1 MNYKFKTKPYKHQL
15 TALEKSWNKEN
26 FAYFM
31 EMGTGKTKVL
41 IDNLAMLYD
50 KGKIDGALIIAPK
63 GVVKTW
69 YEQELPTHLPNHIE
83 NVTVLWQPNITKTQR
98 EKLESLFEI
107 ETAFHILIM
116 NVESLSTDKGVKFAS
131 KFINSHKTLMAID
144 ESTTI
149 KTPTAKRTKNI
160 IDIGKLAKYR
170 RIMTGS
176 PITKNPLDL
185 YTQCEFLDPWL
196 LDFSSYYAFRNRYAE
211 MKTMHIH
218 GRSIQVVD
226 KFQNLGE
233 LSETVKQFSYR
244 VLKEDCLDLPDKIFI
259 KRHVSLTPDQ
269 KKIYEQMKK
278 AAMAMLNGKM
288 TTTMTV
294 LTQLM
299 RLHQITCGH
308 FIADDGSTQSVDS
321 NRLNELMNILEE
333 TEGKAIIWANYQL
346 SVGEIIQ
353 RIIKEYGPG
362 SVVHYYGKTLPEQR
376 DYAID
381 AFQKGKARFFVGT
394 PATGGYGLT
403 PQEDRQDFI
412 RKFQNDPKCR
422 FLIGTPQTGGY
433 GITLTQANTVIYYS
447 NSYDLEKRLQ
457 SEDRAHRI
465 GQKKPVTYVDLIA
478 EDTVDEKIV
487 KALRDKINIA
497 SEVMG
502 EELKDWI

>member
-1 MNYKFKTKPYKHQL
+1 MNYKFKTKPYAHQL

-83 NVTVLWQPNITKTQR
+83 NVTVLWQSNITKGQQ

-107 ETAFHILIM
+107 ETALHILVM
-116 NVESLSTDKGVKFAS
+116 NVEALSTDKGVKFAS
-131 KFINSHKTLMAID
+131 KFINSHKAMMAID

-149 KTPTAKRTKNI
+149 KTPTARRTKNI
-160 IDIGKLAKYR
+160 IGLGKHAKYK

-196 LDFSSYYAFRNRYAE
+196 LDFTSYYAFRNRYAE
-211 MKTMHIH
+211 MKTMHLR
-218 GRSIQVVD
+218 GRSIQVVSEF
-226 KFQNLGE
+226 KNLGE
-233 LSETVKQFSYR
+233 LSETVKNFSYR
-244 VLKEDCLDLPDKIFI
+244 VLKEDCLDLPPKNFI
-259 KRHVSLTPDQ
+259 KRHITLTPAQ
-269 KKIYEQMKK
+269 KKVYEQMKK
-278 AAMAMLNGKM
+278 AAMAVLNGKV

-308 FIADDGSTQSVDS
+308 FTADDGSIQEVES
-321 NRLNELMNILEE
+321 NRLNELMSILEE
-333 TEGKAIIWANYQL
+333 TEGKAIIWANYQRD
-346 SVGEIIQ
+346 VAQIIEH
-353 RIIKEYGPG
+353 IEKK
-362 SVVHYYGKTLPEQR
+362 YGKGSIV
-376 DYAID
+376 DY
-381 AFQKGKARFFVGT
+381 
-394 PATGGYGLT
+394 YGLT
-403 PQEDRQDFI
+403 PQEDRQDNI
-412 RKFQNDPKCR
+412 RKFQNNSKCR

-447 NSYDLEKRLQ
+447 NGYDLEKRLQ

-465 GQKKPVTYVDLIA
+465 GQKKTVTYVDLIC

-502 EELKDWI
+502 EELRDWI

>member
-1 MNYKFKTKPYKHQL
+1 
-15 TALEKSWNKEN
+15 
-26 FAYFM
+26 M

-50 KGKIDGALIIAPK
+50 KGKVDSALIIAPK

-69 YEQELPTHLPNHIE
+69 YEQELPTHLPDHIE
-83 NVTVLWQPNITKTQR
+83 NVTVLWQPNIIKKQQ
-98 EKLESLFEI
+98 EKLDTLFEI
-107 ETAFHILIM
+107 ETALHIFIM
-116 NVESLSTDKGVKFAS
+116 NVEALSTDKGVKFAS
-131 KFINSHKTLMAID
+131 KFLNSHKTLMAVD

-160 IDIGKLAKYR
+160 ITLGRIAKYR

-185 YTQCEFLDPWL
+185 YSQCEFLDPWL
-196 LDFSSYYAFRNRYAE
+196 LDFTSYYAFRNRYAE

-226 KFQNLGE
+226 KFQNLSE
-233 LSETVKQFSYR
+233 LSDTVKTFSER
-244 VLKEDCLDLPDKIFI
+244 VLKEDCLDLPPKNFI
-259 KRHVSLTPDQ
+259 KRHVTLTPDQ
-269 KKIYEQMKK
+269 KRIYEQMKK
-278 AAMAMLNGKM
+278 AAMAVLNGKV

-308 FIADDGSTQSVDS
+308 FTADDGTTQQVES
-321 NRLNELMNILEE
+321 NRLNELMSILEE

-353 RIIKEYGPG
+353 KIIKVYGKD
-362 SVVHYYGKTLPEQR
+362 SYVHY
-376 DYAID
+376 
-381 AFQKGKARFFVGT
+381 
-394 PATGGYGLT
+394 YGLT
-403 PQEDRQDFI
+403 PQEDRQNYI

-447 NSYDLEKRLQ
+447 NGYDLEKRLQ

-465 GQKKPVTYVDLIA
+465 GQKKTVTYIDMIA

-487 KALRDKINIA
+487 EALRKKINIA
-497 SEVMG
+497 SEVLG
-502 EELKDWI
+502 EELKEWI

>member
-1 MNYKFKTKPYKHQL
+1 MDYKFKTKPYAHQL

-41 IDNLAMLYD
+41 IDNVAMLYD

-69 YEQELPTHLPNHIE
+69 YEQELPIHLPNHIE
-83 NVTVLWQPNITKTQR
+83 NVSVLWQPNITKTQQ
-98 EKLESLFEI
+98 EKLDSLFEI
-107 ETAFHILIM
+107 DTALHILIM
-116 NVESLSTDKGVKFAS
+116 NVEALSTEKGVKFAT
-131 KFINSHKTLMAID
+131 KFINSHKTMMAID

-149 KTPTAKRTKNI
+149 KTPSARRTKNI
-160 IDIGKLAKYR
+160 INLGLNAKYK

-196 LDFSSYYAFRNRYAE
+196 LDFASYYAFRNRYAE
-211 MKTMHIH
+211 MKTMHLR

-233 LSETVKQFSYR
+233 LSDVVKQFSYR
-244 VLKEDCLDLPDKIFI
+244 VLKEDCLDLPPKVFI
-259 KRHVSLTPDQ
+259 KRHITLTVDQ
-269 KKIYEQMKK
+269 KRVYEQMKK
-278 AAMAMLNGKM
+278 QAIAHLNGKV

-299 RLHQITCGH
+299 RLHQITCGYVT
-308 FIADDGSTQSVDS
+308 ADDGTTQQVEST
-321 NRLNELMNILEE
+321 RLNELMSILED
-333 TEGKAIIWANYQL
+333 TDGKVIIWANYQL

-353 RIIKEYGPG
+353 KIIKVYGPD
-362 SVVHYYGKTLPEQR
+362 SYVHY
-376 DYAID
+376 
-381 AFQKGKARFFVGT
+381 
-394 PATGGYGLT
+394 YGLT

-422 FLIGTPQTGGY
+422 FIIGTPQTGGY
-433 GITLTQANTVIYYS
+433 GITLTEANTVVYYS
-447 NSYDLEKRLQ
+447 NGYDLEKRLQ

-465 GQKKPVTYVDLIA
+465 GQKKTVTYIDLIA
-478 EDTVDEKIV
+478 EDTIDEKIV
-487 KALRDKINIA
+487 EALRKKINIA

-502 EELKDWI
+502 EELRDWI